1 MGVQIDMKKQSLS
14 LMIILTTCFIILS
27 VGIAGCTSQAPSAS
41 PVPGT
46 KTSTIEPSQ
55 MILQPSEIPSTLT
68 IVEKSERN
76 ISEMRSW
83 AVDHGWKKGY
93 YAMFQKNDPNSPS
106 GTIFEQIISVY
117 TPENITL
124 IIPNTIDAYRNG
136 IIAENNANLTL
147 DILPAPGIGDSSN
160 ALVFSDKS
168 DNTRM
173 YLISFVKKDV
183 YQDFWTNGTATD
195 YETAKQLAGIA
206 AAKIK

>member
-14 LMIILTTCFIILS
+14 FMIILMTCFIILS
-27 VGIAGCTSQAPSAS
+27 VGIAGCISQTPSAS

-68 IVEKSERN
+68 IVVKSERN

-93 YAMFQKNDPNSPS
+93 YAIFQKNDPNSPS

-117 TPENITL
+117 PAENITL

-147 DILPAPGIGDSSN
+147 DVLPAPGIGDSSN
-160 ALVFSDKS
+160 ALVISDKS

-195 YETAKQLAGIA
+195 FETAKQLAGIA